1 MTDGYYISQGEE
13 ENGPYTLEEV
23 LQMPLTVD
31 TMVLSPRQDDWQR
44 ASDLPEFFE
53 YFEAR
58 GIYFPTEENLA
69 GFGWRL
75 IAYVVDSIILSY
87 PISLF
92 RPATFNEVYARA
104 TNGTATV
111 EDLVVMLKFNVI
123 SFLIMA
129 AYHTI
134 CEFSPMQGSLGKKFF
149 RISVVDAD
157 GMKLTFGRALLRNLG
172 KFVSGTALGI
182 GYLAI
187 LWDSQKQAWHDRWA
201 RTYVIIRN
209 Q

>member
-13 ENGPYTLEEV
+13 ENGPYTLEEM
-23 LQMPLTVD
+23 LNMPLNVD
-31 TMVLSPRQDDWQR
+31 TMILSPQQDDWQR

-58 GIYFPTEENLA
+58 GIYFPTEDNLA

-87 PISLF
+87 PISFF
-92 RPATFNEVYARA
+92 RPATFTEVYARA

-111 EDLVVMLKFNVI
+111 DDLVIMLKFNMI

-129 AYHTI
+129 VYHTI

-149 RISVVDAD
+149 KISVVDAD
-157 GMKLTFGRALLRNLG
+157 GMKLSFGRALLRNLG

-187 LWDSQKQAWHDRWA
+187 LWDSQKQAWHDKWA
-201 RTYVIIRN
+201 RTYVIIKG
-209 Q
+209 